1 MAEFF
6 VRPREPRR
14 TPQASCAAPPSQ
26 NRHRPR
32 IGVQPAPRTNGTQ
45 NPQLQYGDQG
55 LRATAIHLVQQLSRQ
70 TDWTF
75 RFTMLGPL
83 QIAFVNI
90 EETGLEQ
97 G

>member
-1 MAEFF
+1 MEPKTPNSNTETKPARDPFRATPKL
-6 VRPREPRR
+6 RPP
-14 TPQASCAAPPSQ
+14 
-26 NRHRPR
+26 
-32 IGVQPAPRTNGTQ
+32 G
-45 NPQLQYGDQG
+45 LG